1 MTSLQNEGLST
12 GPLSPQNSI
21 SKCTVRNQDFIKAG
35 SERSLIGSP
44 VLAFGLAADGFLING
59 APCILAVEASGTAFA
74 ESGTMAR
81 QPNYD
86 FERRERDRLKKL
98 KNAERAE
105 ARLGAKVE
113 TPSDEAG
120 ETSVANAS
128 DQSPKPD
135 AK

>member
-1 MTSLQNEGLST
+1 
-12 GPLSPQNSI
+12 
-21 SKCTVRNQDFIKAG
+21 
-35 SERSLIGSP
+35 
-44 VLAFGLAADGFLING
+44 
-59 APCILAVEASGTAFA
+59 
-74 ESGTMAR
+74 MAR

-113 TPSDEAG
+113 AASDDAG
-120 ETSVANAS
+120 KASVANAS

-135 AK
+135 AE